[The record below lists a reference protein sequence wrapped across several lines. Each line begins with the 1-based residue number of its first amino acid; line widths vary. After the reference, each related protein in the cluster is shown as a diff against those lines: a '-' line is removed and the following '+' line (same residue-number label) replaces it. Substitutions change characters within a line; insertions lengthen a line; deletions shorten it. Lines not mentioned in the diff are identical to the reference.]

1 MNLYTLSILAFAM
14 SVDAFAA
21 SIAKGAACNC
31 NCLTLRRVGRTA
43 LIFGVIE
50 TITPLIGWLSGSA
63 AKPFIAEW
71 DHWVAFI
78 LLLGLGG
85 KMIYGTL
92 SDQEESGENTGKNG
106 FLLTVITAIAT
117 SIDSMIVGVGLAFVE
132 VNIWLAAFMIGTT
145 TTLMSATGMV
155 LGRSFG
161 KTVGK
166 RAEVLGGIVL
176 IVIGSSI
183 LIEHLELLA

>member
-1 MNLYTLSILAFAM
+1 MNFYTLSILAFAM

-31 NCLTLRRVGRTA
+31 NCLTFQRVARTA
-43 LIFGVIE
+43 LIFGIVE
-50 TITPLIGWLSGSA
+50 TITPLIGWLGGSA

-85 KMIYGTL
+85 KMIYGSL
-92 SDQEESGENTGKNG
+92 SGQEKSEADAAPNG

-145 TTLMSATGMV
+145 TTIMSAIGMV

-161 KTVGK
+161 KAAGK
-166 RAEVLGGIVL
+166 RAETLGGIVL

-183 LIEHLELLA
+183 LIEHLELLT

>member
-43 LIFGVIE
+43 LIFGIVE
-50 TITPLIGWLSGSA
+50 TITPLIGWLGGSV
-63 AKPFIAEW
+63 AKPLIAEW

-85 KMIYGTL
+85 KMIYGSL
-92 SDQEESGENTGKNG
+92 SGKEEDDPDTAKNG
-106 FLLTVITAIAT
+106 FWLTVVTAVAT

-145 TTLMSATGMV
+145 TTIMSAVGMV

-161 KTVGK
+161 KAAGK

-176 IVIGSSI
+176 IAIGSSI
-183 LIEHLELLA
+183 LIEHLALLA

>member
-21 SIAKGAACNC
+21 SIAKGATCNC

-50 TITPLIGWLSGSA
+50 TITPLIGWLGGSA

-155 LGRSFG
+155 LGRSFS
-161 KTVGK
+161 KAVGK